1 MVYSFGVVMK
11 YEMNSSSLISYGASQ
26 IYGLMI
32 ESVTLII
39 LFLPFHTVMLL
50 DTIYSKAYDIN
61 CPECVHIDGG
71 LTVSM

>member
-11 YEMNSSSLISYGASQ
+11 YEMNSSSLIGYGTSQ

-50 DTIYSKAYDIN
+50 DTILQLSLWY
-61 CPECVHIDGG
+61 
-71 LTVSM
+71 